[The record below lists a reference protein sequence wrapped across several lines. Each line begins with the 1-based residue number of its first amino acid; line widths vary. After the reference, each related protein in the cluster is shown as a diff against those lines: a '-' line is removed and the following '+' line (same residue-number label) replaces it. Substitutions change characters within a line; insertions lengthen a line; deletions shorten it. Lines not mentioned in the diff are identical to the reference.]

1 MKKFI
6 LILLL
11 IPFACKAQDQ
21 HVMSTEDILINVVL
35 ENTAKYLKNKN
46 QKEINPL
53 EINPHKKD
61 SINWDK
67 SSLNKWKIIE
77 PKDSIKIISDD

>member
-1 MKKFI
+1 MKA
-6 LILLL
+6 LLL
-11 IPFACKAQDQ
+11 IFLLMPFVCKSQDQ
-21 HVMSTEDILINVVL
+21 NVMRTEDVLINVVL
-35 ENTAKYLKNKN
+35 ENTANYFENKN

-61 SINWDK
+61 SINWEK

-77 PKDSIKIISDD
+77 PKDSIQIISL

>member
-1 MKKFI
+1 MKKLI
-6 LILLL
+6 LIFLL

-21 HVMSTEDILINVVL
+21 NVMSTEDILINVVL
-35 ENTAKYLKNKN
+35 ENTVNYLKNKN

-67 SSLNKWKIIE
+67 SSLNKWKMIE
-77 PKDSIKIISDD
+77 PKDSLKIISL

>member
-1 MKKFI
+1 MRKRI
-6 LILLL
+6 LIFLLV
-11 IPFACKAQDQ
+11 PFACKAQDQ
-21 HVMSTEDILINVVL
+21 NVISTEDILINAVL

-53 EINPHKKD
+53 EINTHKKD

-77 PKDSIKIISDD
+77 QKVSIKIISL

>member
-1 MKKFI
+1 MKA
-6 LILLL
+6 LLL
-11 IPFACKAQDQ
+11 IFLLMPFVCKSQDQ
-21 HVMSTEDILINVVL
+21 NVISTEDILINAVL

-53 EINPHKKD
+53 EINTHKKD

-77 PKDSIKIISDD
+77 PKDSIKIISL

>member
-1 MKKFI
+1 MKA
-6 LILLL
+6 LLL
-11 IPFACKAQDQ
+11 IFLLMPFVCKSQDQ
-21 HVMSTEDILINVVL
+21 NVMRTEDLLINVVL
-35 ENTAKYLKNKN
+35 ENTANYLKNKN

-67 SSLNKWKIIE
+67 SSLNKWKVIE
-77 PKDSIKIISDD
+77 LKDSLKIINYE

>member
-1 MKKFI
+1 MKRLI
-6 LILLL
+6 LIFLLV
-11 IPFACKAQDQ
+11 PFACKAQDQ
-21 HVMSTEDILINVVL
+21 NVISTEDILINAVL

-53 EINPHKKD
+53 EINTHKKD

-77 PKDSIKIISDD
+77 PKDSIKIISL

>member
-1 MKKFI
+1 MKA
-6 LILLL
+6 LLL
-11 IPFACKAQDQ
+11 IFLLMPFVCKSQDQ
-21 HVMSTEDILINVVL
+21 NVMSTEDILINVVL
-35 ENTAKYLKNKN
+35 ENTDNYLKNKN

-77 PKDSIKIISDD
+77 PTDSVKIIYDD